1 MLQNLDSST
10 SRPLNVE
17 IERPGITEQLFS
29 GTLKTLAS
37 LGILVLLLYFLLSSG
52 DAFLRKLVNI
62 TPSFKDKRRAIEIT
76 RSIEED
82 ISAYLIGLTAINLAL
97 GILVGLAAFV
107 IGIPNPVLWGALAT
121 SVGFAP
127 YAGSVITAS
136 VLTLVGMTTFNS
148 WLQALAL
155 PSIFLIIA
163 FIASNVV
170 LPHVLGRRLT
180 LSPLAIFVS
189 IMCCGWLWGA
199 PGALLAVPLL
209 ASLKIVCERV
219 DPLTTVAEFL
229 TP

>member
-1 MLQNLDSST
+1 M
-10 SRPLNVE
+10 
-17 IERPGITEQLFS
+17 
-29 GTLKTLAS
+29 
-37 LGILVLLLYFLLSSG
+37 
-52 DAFLRKLVNI
+52 
-62 TPSFKDKRRAIEIT
+62 
-76 RSIEED
+76 
-82 ISAYLIGLTAINLAL
+82 
-97 GILVGLAAFV
+97 GLAAFV

-121 SVGFAP
+121 LMSFAP

-136 VLTLVGMTTFNS
+136 VLTLVGMTTFDS

-209 ASLKIVCERV
+209 ASIKIVCERV